1 MKNIEFM
8 ASGAKKIEVSHKFGT
23 KDERF
28 FMHIHNKYEIYL
40 SLSDGNKFCIGH
52 QIYDVNRNDLF
63 LFNNT
68 DVHKINVSSPETYDR
83 FIVMFSPSLLLKDEE
98 TAPLLNCFD
107 AKLPDHTHKISL
119 TPEQAE
125 SALALLNRMLESG
138 GENVQHSMLRQR
150 LFLFQYL
157 LLINDVKKTEIDV
170 PMRVS
175 DTGDAQLNRI
185 MAYIRDHCT
194 YSLTLEELS
203 REFYLN
209 KYYLCRMFKHKLG
222 FGITEYV
229 ESCRMSRA
237 IPLLRAGLPV
247 STVALKT
254 GFGSDTYFISTFK
267 KHLGT
272 SPKKYIKE
280 GSTYE

>member
-8 ASGAKKIEVSHKFGT
+8 ASGAKKIEISHKVGT
-23 KDERF
+23 KNERF

-40 SLSDGNKFCIGH
+40 SLSDGNKFCIGD
-52 QIYDVNRNDLF
+52 QICDVNRFDMF

-68 DVHKINVSSPETYDR
+68 DVHKINVASPETYDR
-83 FIVMFSPSLLLKDEE
+83 YVVMFSPSLLTKDED
-98 TAPLLNCFD
+98 TALLLNCFD
-107 AKLPDHTHKISL
+107 SKLPDHTYKISL
-119 TPEQAE
+119 SPEQAE
-125 SALALLNRMLESG
+125 NAVALLDRMRTCEDEGVAYS
-138 GENVQHSMLRQR
+138 QLRQR
-150 LFLFQYL
+150 LLLCQYL
-157 LLINDVKKTEIDV
+157 LLINDVKKTTVSDPVFI
-170 PMRVS
+170 S

-185 MAYIRDHCT
+185 MEYIRDHCT

-209 KYYLCRMFKHKLG
+209 KYYLCRMFKNKLG
-222 FGITEYV
+222 FGISEYV
-229 ESCRMSRA
+229 ESCRMSKA

-272 SPKKYIKE
+272 PPKKYIKE
-280 GSTYE
+280 GTL

>member
-8 ASGAKKIEVSHKFGT
+8 ASGAKKIEVSHKIGT
-23 KDERF
+23 NDERF

-52 QIYDVNRNDLF
+52 QIYDVNRYDLF

-68 DVHKINVSSPETYDR
+68 DVHKINVSSPDTYDR

-98 TAPLLNCFD
+98 TAPLLNCFNT
-107 AKLPDHTHKISL
+107 KLPEHTHKISL

-125 SALALLNRMLESG
+125 TAVTLLGQMLNSETEGLS
-138 GENVQHSMLRQR
+138 HLLLRQR
-150 LFLFQYL
+150 LYLFQYL
-157 LLINDVKKTEIDV
+157 LFINDVKQTSAFDPVFI
-170 PMRVS
+170 S
-175 DTGDAQLNRI
+175 DTGDKQLNRI
-185 MAYIRDHCT
+185 MEYIRDHCT
-194 YSLTLEELS
+194 YSLTLDELS
-203 REFYLN
+203 REFYMN
-209 KYYLCRMFKHKLG
+209 KYYLCRMFKSKLG
-222 FGITEYV
+222 FGISEYV
-229 ESCRMSRA
+229 ESCRMSKA

-280 GSTYE
+280 GTRI